1 MEMLIIRPLS
11 SYTNNHPTNNAKLAM
26 KRIKPILLLSGLL
39 LSGSA
44 LAECQNTGNFTQW
57 LNGFKQ
63 QATASGI
70 PANIVNGAL
79 NNVKFDPSVV
89 QRDRSQSVFAQTFL
103 EFSAKKVN
111 PYRLRNGQKKIQE
124 NRALFQRIEKQFGV
138 PAPVLTAY
146 WALETDFGA
155 VTGNFPT
162 LQALATLAYDCRR
175 GDFFRNELMHAL
187 NIIQKGDMPATQ
199 MQGAWAGELGQLQFL
214 PSGYDKHAVDY
225 DGDGRRDLIRS
236 KEDAL
241 ASAASL
247 LRQYGWQRNQAWLL
261 EVKVPQQMDWS
272 LARLGNK
279 LPLAQWTKQG
289 VTELSGRPLRP
300 AGTAEL
306 LLPMGRNGPAFLAFP
321 NFDVMLRWNESTVY
335 SITAAYLA
343 TRFAGA
349 GQVRNGNAPVQ
360 SLSMDQV
367 KVLQSKLK
375 ARGFAVTKIDGI
387 IGEETSGAVRKLQQ
401 QLGLPADGYPDPA
414 LLQRL

>member
-1 MEMLIIRPLS
+1 MR
-11 SYTNNHPTNNAKLAM
+11 N
-26 KRIKPILLLSGLL
+26 IKPVLFLSGLL

-44 LAECQNTGNFTQW
+44 LAECRNTGNFNQW

-63 QATASGI
+63 QAISSGI
-70 PANIVNGAL
+70 PANLVNGAL
-79 NNVKFDPSVV
+79 NNVQFDPSVI

-111 PYRLRNGQKKIQE
+111 GYRLNNGQKHM
-124 NRALFQRIEKQFGV
+124 RANAGLFKRIEQQFGV

-162 LQALATLAYDCRR
+162 LRALATLAYDCRR
-175 GDFFRNELMHAL
+175 SAFFRNELMHAL
-187 NIIQKGDMPATQ
+187 RIIQKGDMAASQ
-199 MQGAWAGELGQLQFL
+199 MKGAWAGELGQLQFL

-225 DGDGRRDLIRS
+225 DGDGKRDLIRS
-236 KEDAL
+236 KADAL

-247 LRQYGWQRNQAWLL
+247 LRQYGWQARQPWLL
-261 EVKVPQQMDWS
+261 EVKVPQNMNWS
-272 LARLGNK
+272 LARLNNK
-279 LPLAQWTKQG
+279 LPLAQWAKQG
-289 VTELSGRPLRP
+289 VTEVSGRPLKP
-300 AGTAEL
+300 AGNAAL

-335 SITAAYLA
+335 STTVAYLA

-349 GQVRNGNAPVQ
+349 GQVRRGNAPVQ
-360 SLSMDQV
+360 KLSIGQV
-367 KVLQSKLK
+367 KQLQSKLR
-375 ARGFAVTKIDGI
+375 ARGLRITKIDGI
-387 IGEETSGAVRKLQQ
+387 IGEETRAATRQVQQ
-401 QLGLPADGYPDPA
+401 QLGLPADGYPDPV

>member
-1 MEMLIIRPLS
+1 MR
-11 SYTNNHPTNNAKLAM
+11 N
-26 KRIKPILLLSGLL
+26 IKPVLFLSGVL

-44 LAECQNTGNFTQW
+44 LAECRNTGNFNQW

-63 QATASGI
+63 QAISSGI
-70 PANIVNGAL
+70 SANVVNGAL
-79 NNVKFDPSVV
+79 NNIQFDPSVIK
-89 QRDRSQSVFAQTFL
+89 RDRSQSVFAQTFL

-111 PYRLRNGQKKIQE
+111 NYRLSNGQKHM
-124 NRALFQRIEKQFGV
+124 RANAGLFNRIEQQFGV

-162 LQALATLAYDCRR
+162 LRALATLAYDCRR
-175 GDFFRNELMHAL
+175 SAFFRNELMHAL
-187 NIIQKGDMPATQ
+187 RIIQKGDMTAGQ
-199 MQGAWAGELGQLQFL
+199 MKGAWAGELGQLQFL

-236 KEDAL
+236 KADAL

-247 LRQYGWQRNQAWLL
+247 LRQYGWQARQPWLL
-261 EVKVPQQMDWS
+261 EVKVPQNMDWS
-272 LARLGNK
+272 LARLNNK
-279 LPLAQWTKQG
+279 LPLAQWAKQG
-289 VTELSGRPLRP
+289 VTEISGRPLKP
-300 AGTAEL
+300 AGNAAL

-335 SITAAYLA
+335 STTAAYLA

-349 GQVRNGNAPVQ
+349 GQVRRGNAPVQ
-360 SLSMDQV
+360 KLSIGQV
-367 KVLQSKLK
+367 KQLQSKLR
-375 ARGFAVTKIDGI
+375 ARGLRITKIDGI
-387 IGEETSGAVRKLQQ
+387 IGEETRAATRQVQQ
-401 QLGLPADGYPDPA
+401 QLGLPADGYPDPV